1 MQRHFAFLRVS
12 AQSVKVSQGP
22 FVGLPSVTGLTG
34 LARAFAIGL
43 AKAKGL
49 GPGELQPDGIA
60 LGVENYEIHAG
71 YVKSMKEG
79 TATPEAVP
87 AIWASFTASFV
98 IRLRGAT
105 PRGIELLT
113 TQKLS
118 GDAASVLTEL
128 RLCKG
133 RLIVQRAAAN
143 LAAPRLV
150 ERYPTELARA
160 MALLPSRAL
169 VLRDESTLVEA
180 ARAAGLPLMDALLAA
195 TLRHEQR
202 PRPYRDF
209 FEEHGFE
216 RRRIYPVTSGYLALE
231 PEPSQRSARPFSDG
245 RLGRSKVAS
254 PMYTLAALQT
264 AASIRAGVDA
274 VQAEQG
280 YRVLWK
286 ERPVNGSYVCTA
298 VA

>member
-1 MQRHFAFLRVS
+1 MHRHFVFLRVS

-34 LARAFAIGL
+34 LARAFAISL

-49 GPGELQPDGIA
+49 GPGELQPDGIG
-60 LGVENYEIHAG
+60 LGVEDYEMHAG
-71 YVKSMKEG
+71 YVKTMKEG
-79 TATPEAVP
+79 VATPEAVP

-133 RLIVQRAAAN
+133 RLVVQRPAAN
-143 LAAPRLV
+143 LATPRLV
-150 ERYPTELARA
+150 ERHPAELARA

-169 VLRDESTLVEA
+169 VLRDESALVQA
-180 ARAAGLPLMDALLAA
+180 ARTAGLPLMDTLLAA
-195 TLRHEQR
+195 TLRHDQR

-209 FEEHGFE
+209 YEEHGFE

-231 PEPSQRSARPFSDG
+231 SEPSQRSVRLFSDG
-245 RLGRSKVAS
+245 LLGASRVAS

-274 VQAEQG
+274 AQAEPG

-286 ERPVNGSYVCTA
+286 EQPVDGSYVCTA
-298 VA
+298 LA

>member
-1 MQRHFAFLRVS
+1 MHKHFAFLRVS

-43 AKAKGL
+43 ARARGL
-49 GPGELQPDGIA
+49 GPGELQPDGIG
-60 LGVENYEIHAG
+60 LGVEDYGVHTG
-71 YVKSMKEG
+71 YVKAMKEG

-105 PRGIELLT
+105 PHGIETLT
-113 TQKLS
+113 MQDLA
-118 GDAASVLTEL
+118 GDAATVLTRL

-133 RLIVQRAAAN
+133 RLIVQRAPAS
-143 LAAPRLV
+143 LAGGRLV

-169 VLRDESTLVEA
+169 VLRDESALVEA
-180 ARAAGLPLMDALLAA
+180 ARSAGLPLMDTLLAA

-216 RRRIYPVTSGYLALE
+216 MRRLYPVTSGYLALE
-231 PEPSQRSARPFSDG
+231 PEPSQHSARPFSDG
-245 RLGRSKVAS
+245 RLGPSKVAS

-264 AASIRAGVDA
+264 AASIRAGA
-274 VQAEQG
+274 AAAQAEQG

-286 ERPVNGSYVCTA
+286 ERPVNGSYICTA
-298 VA
+298 AV